1 MSYSKY
7 TNKNLTRKQLWE
19 IIYSKDDKI
28 AKLKNKLY
36 GSGSATVYGSED
48 ELELPMSITADDI
61 EVVDVEGTDFD
72 DMETR
77 IKSSIASILSQG
89 SVDDWAEA
97 VERIA
102 ARSTEKVGRRVHVIS
117 CDDQPNHN
125 QYCID
130 PKSSINFMVKDNL

>member
-61 EVVDVEGTDFD
+61 EVIDVEGTDFD

-89 SVDDWAEA
+89 SVDDWKEA
-97 VERIA
+97 LDKISDK
-102 ARSTEKVGRRVHVIS
+102 STEKVGKKVSVIS
-117 CDDQPNHN
+117 VDCRKRHTDYNV
-125 QYCID
+125 Y
-130 PKSSINFMVKDNL
+130 